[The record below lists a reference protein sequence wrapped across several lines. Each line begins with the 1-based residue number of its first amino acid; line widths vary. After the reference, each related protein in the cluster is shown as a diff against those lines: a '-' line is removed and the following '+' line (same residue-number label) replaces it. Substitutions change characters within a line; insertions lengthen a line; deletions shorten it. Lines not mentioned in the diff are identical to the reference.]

1 MSDLDHLTAEE
12 IENVLSIYPKKSE
25 SINDGPPIA
34 EPVKTAEEKP
44 EVDSSKVLH
53 KPDDKSSVEWK
64 DGYLEYEKKSPTSD
78 RVVFEENEIEI
89 TEEDLE

>member
-44 EVDSSKVLH
+44 EVDSSKVVS
-53 KPDDKSSVEWK
+53 KTEWK
-64 DGYLEYEKKSPTSD
+64 DGYVEYEKKSPTSD